1 MLSKVMSVVSV
12 FPYMSSSEQV
22 KPLIMAT
29 ESTRDEARVTKAKLG
44 VTWDEFVQMAIEEL
58 DPDK

>member
-1 MLSKVMSVVSV
+1 MST
-12 FPYMSSSEQV
+12 SEEV
-22 KPLIMAT
+22 KPLIQAR
-29 ESTRDEARVTKAKLG
+29 ESTRDEARVVKAKLG